1 MLESLAFRLTML
13 LAAVPLVVTVHE
25 LGHVLG
31 GRLGGYYVAAS
42 GIGGGRRFWTLPLT
56 RRFNLFV
63 GPLPLAG
70 GATVAFPTR
79 LPMGRYSAFVYHYG
93 GIVAQ
98 LLLQVGIHLLYW
110 RLPELRGALLP
121 VIALNAAV
129 VVANLAPYRVAVG
142 GLTVA
147 SDGARALAAIGEGRG
162 EAPTPQGG
170 MGTDELDAVE
180 ARLCS
185 PVGLHVLTVCRVLST
200 PDPRREELEALLD
213 APRGTPELYH
223 QAVRG
228 ALPRIPDSGEAQP
241 DPSTTST

>member
-1 MLESLAFRLTML
+1 VLEYLTFRLLLL
-13 LAAVPLVVTVHE
+13 LAAVPLVVAVHE

-98 LLLQVGIHLLYW
+98 LLLQGGLHALYW
-110 RLPELRGALLP
+110 QLPELRGALLP

-129 VVANLAPYRVAVG
+129 VVANLAPYRVKVG
-142 GLTVA
+142 GLRVA
-147 SDGARALAAIGEGRG
+147 SDGARALAAIAAGRG

-170 MGTDELDAVE
+170 MGTDELDAVQ

-185 PVGLHVLTVCRVLST
+185 PVGLHVLTVCRALSAE
-200 PDPRREELEALLD
+200 DPQRGELEALAV
-213 APRGTPELYH
+213 APAGTPELY
-223 QAVRG
+223 VRVIQEG
-228 ALPRIPDSGEAQP
+228 LARLASPEASQP
-241 DPSTTST
+241 APSTTST